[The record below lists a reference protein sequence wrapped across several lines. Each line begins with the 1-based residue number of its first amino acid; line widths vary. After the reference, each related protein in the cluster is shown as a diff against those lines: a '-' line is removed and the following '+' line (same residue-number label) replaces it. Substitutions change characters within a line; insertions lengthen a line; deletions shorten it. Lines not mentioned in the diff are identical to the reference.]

1 MLSFFLAKIIL
12 GRILLTGNFT
22 GRLFS
27 SNCYRIYEYK
37 NTKIVPYLNK
47 TSILKQKIF
56 LWHKR
61 LLAKNLFKIKTT
73 STHILQHTHSLTE
86 ASYESKM
93 VKSGKLTK
101 NIVICCHDVSTRFFT
116 MTYLFFCVVLSIVVA
131 NSIRSS
137 ASCTY
142 DRFE

>member
-12 GRILLTGNFT
+12 GRILLNGNFT

-27 SNCYRIYEYK
+27 SNCCRIHEYK

-47 TSILKQKIF
+47 KNILKQKIF

-86 ASYESKM
+86 ASYES
-93 VKSGKLTK
+93 TK
-101 NIVICCHDVSTRFFT
+101 TFSVSKIKHISVSFIRDLLISVYFHAE
-116 MTYLFFCVVLSIVVA
+116 VLM
-131 NSIRSS
+131 
-137 ASCTY
+137 CP
-142 DRFE
+142 